1 MRTAFVVF
9 ALFAA
14 ACGSAMA
21 EPIYKDL
28 DYRGAIVK
36 GHLGATEDFPSEF
49 TDKFICEGGVMGPS
63 ASNSCL
69 QINRDGSGTWEND
82 AWGGKRQPPAEI
94 LWYLVTDQ
102 EGTPLRSSPEDR
114 DIWQIIF
121 EFQGDYYSETQGSL
135 YAAPASYIHSARRVV
150 IHSKYRDF

>member
-1 MRTAFVVF
+1 MRNVFVAFSMF
-9 ALFAA
+9 ASF
-14 ACGSAMA
+14 CGSAMA

-28 DYRGAIVK
+28 DYRGAVVK

-49 TDKFICEGGVMGPS
+49 TDKLICEGGVS
-63 ASNSCL
+63 ERSSKNSCL

-82 AWGGKRQPPAEI
+82 AWGGSRQPPARI
-94 LWYLVTDQ
+94 MWYLVTDQ

-121 EFQGDYYSETQGSL
+121 EFQENYYSDTPGSL
-135 YAAPASYIHSARRVV
+135 YAVPASYISSARRVV